1 MKLMDDKTQR
11 TRFYS
16 KILSAN
22 MNPGKGTGNG
32 QLSNEVTPY
41 VISLDI
47 GTTTLRSHV
56 YVKDGSIKGS
66 SSKRIQIIYPKPR
79 WSEIDPDVL
88 VQQAVDCIKES
99 IRAANITAS
108 QVTCLGI
115 TTQRSTFLTWDRET
129 GKPFHNFITWQDLR
143 ASDNVKSWNNS
154 YKLRALN
161 KGSSILHLF
170 TRQPRFLAASV
181 LKFMSNQVSLR
192 LIWALENIEE
202 LRKRVSEDQVMFGC
216 IDTWLLWKLT
226 GERVHATDYSN
237 ASGTGLFDPFQ
248 VEWSTIIS
256 GILNIPMSIFPEIK
270 DTSGLFGKT
279 DSSIFGAPIPI
290 TAMISDQMSA
300 MFGECCYDV
309 GDMKCTMGTGTFV
322 DVNTGSYAHA
332 SVAGLYPQIGWK
344 IKDEL
349 VYVAEGAIT
358 DTGTVIEW
366 AKSIGFFDDVSDTA
380 RIAASVPDSDGVCIV
395 TAFSGLQAPI
405 NDDKA
410 ASSIIGLKPTTTKAH
425 LVRALLE
432 SIAFRFKILYEA
444 ILKESKVEL
453 SYMIRADGGVCNNN
467 FLMQLISDL
476 TGQEIDRAKQRADIT
491 SLGAAFLAG
500 LHAGVWK
507 DKEELR
513 SIRKSEF
520 LFKPDQKRW
529 QEYKNVFTDWERAV
543 TRSKEWYALG
553 E

>member
-1 MKLMDDKTQR
+1 MDDRAQR

-16 KILSAN
+16 KVLGDG
-22 MNPGKGTGNG
+22 MNLGKGEG
-32 QLSNEVTPY
+32 QVPNDVTPY
-41 VISLDI
+41 IISLDI
-47 GTTTLRSHV
+47 GTTTMRSHV

-66 SSKRIQIIYPKPR
+66 SSKRIQLMYPEPR
-79 WSEIDPDVL
+79 WVEIDPDLL
-88 VQQAVDCIKES
+88 VQQAVECIKES
-99 IRAANITAS
+99 IRAANITPG

-115 TTQRSTFLTWDRET
+115 TNQRSTFLTWDRET

-143 ASDNVKSWNNS
+143 ASDNVKSWNSS

-161 KGSSILHLF
+161 KGSSLLHLF

-181 LKFMSNQVSLR
+181 LKFMSNQVCLR

-202 LRKRVSEDQVMFGC
+202 LRNRASEDQVMFGC

-226 GERVHATDYSN
+226 GEKVHATDYSN

-248 VEWSTIIS
+248 VEWSSIICNL
-256 GILNIPMSIFPEIK
+256 LNIPMNMLPEIR

-279 DSSIFGAPIPI
+279 DSSLFGAAIPI

-300 MFGECCYDV
+300 MFGECCYGV

-322 DVNTGSYAHA
+322 DVNTGSSPHA

-358 DTGTVIEW
+358 DTGIVIDW
-366 AKSIGFFDDVSDTA
+366 AKSIGFFDDVSDSS
-380 RIAASVPDSDGVCIV
+380 RIAESVPGKYPFLIV
-395 TAFSGLQAPI
+395 GLCVFFLQAPI

-410 ASSIIGLKPTTTKAH
+410 ASSIIGIKPTTTKAH

-432 SIAFRFKILYEA
+432 SVAFRFKILYEA

-453 SYMIRADGGVCNNN
+453 SCVIRADGGVCNND

-476 TGQEIDRAKQRADIT
+476 TGQVIDRAKQRADIT

-507 DKEELR
+507 NKEELC
-513 SIRKSEF
+513 SIRKSEH
-520 LFKPDQKRW
+520 LFKPDTKRW
-529 QEYKNVFTDWERAV
+529 QEYKEVFTDWERAV
-543 TRSKEWYALG
+543 TRSREWYTQD
-553 E
+553 

>member
-1 MKLMDDKTQR
+1 MDDKAQR

-16 KILSAN
+16 KVLGTS
-22 MNPGKGTGNG
+22 MNLG
-32 QLSNEVTPY
+32 QGEGRKADDVTPY
-41 VISLDI
+41 IISLDI
-47 GTTTLRSHV
+47 GTTTMRSHV
-56 YVKDGSIKGS
+56 YLKNGSIKGS
-66 SSKRIQIIYPKPR
+66 SSKRIQIMYPEPR
-79 WSEIDPDVL
+79 WAEMDPELL

-108 QVTCLGI
+108 QVTCIGI
-115 TTQRSTFLTWDRET
+115 TNQRSTFLTWDRET

-143 ASDNVKSWNNS
+143 ASDHVKSWNNS

-161 KGSSILHLF
+161 KGSSLLHMF

-181 LKFMSNQVSLR
+181 LKFMSNQVGLR

-202 LRKRVSEDQVMFGC
+202 LRHRASEDQVMFGC

-226 GERVHATDYSN
+226 GEKVHATDYSN

-248 VEWSTIIS
+248 VEWSSIVCN
-256 GILNIPMSIFPEIK
+256 LLHIPMSMLPEIR

-279 DSSIFGAPIPI
+279 DASLFGAAIPI

-300 MFGECCYDV
+300 MFGECCFDV

-322 DVNTGSYAHA
+322 DVNTGSSAHA

-349 VYVAEGAIT
+349 VFVAEGAIN
-358 DTGTVIEW
+358 DTGIVIEW
-366 AKSIGFFDDVSDTA
+366 AKSMGFFDDVADTS
-380 RIAASVPDSDGVCIV
+380 RIAESVPDSGQVCMV
-395 TAFSGLQAPI
+395 AAFSGLQAPI

-410 ASSIIGLKPTTTKAH
+410 ASSIFGLKPTTTKAH

-453 SYMIRADGGVCNNN
+453 SNTIRADGGVCNND

-476 TGQEIDRAKQRADIT
+476 TGQLIDRSKQRADIT
-491 SLGAAFLAG
+491 SLGAAFVAG

-513 SIRKSEF
+513 SIRKSEQI
-520 LFKPDQKRW
+520 FKPDTKRW
-529 QEYKNVFTDWERAV
+529 SEYKEVFTDWERAV
-543 TRSKEWYALG
+543 TRSKEWYSRDS
-553 E
+553 